1 MITLGTNI
9 NMMKSVAFSL
19 LLVISLSSCV
29 IKKNDLSNHEI
40 FNLWNYKTLNSI
52 KSQISSTDDETIKKR
67 LKDDLNAAKIFLY
80 DKTGGGDSKFGMPI
94 RSKFLEKIS
103 SSRTGD
109 SKFYVLEHIEKG
121 EKIEIR
127 NMLIV
132 NFGNSAHVTLFQ
144 YFGEEWHKLKDTTVK
159 KVDLHSEIVK
169 DSYPTRIMGTSI
181 LHVIVSEFNDNKI
194 YSRYYAGDMINDQQV
209 FFDLL
214 YL

>member
-9 NMMKSVAFSL
+9 NMMKSLALSL
-19 LLVISLSSCV
+19 LLGISLSSCV

-52 KSQISSTDDETIKKR
+52 KSQISSTEDKIIKKR
-67 LKDDLNAAKIFLY
+67 LKNHLDAAKIFLY
-80 DKTGGGDSKFGMPI
+80 EKAGGSDSKVGMSI
-94 RSKFLEKIS
+94 RAKFLEKIS
-103 SSRTGD
+103 SSKTGD
-109 SKFYVLEHIEKG
+109 SRFYVLEHIEKG

-132 NFGNSAHVTLFQ
+132 NAGNSSHVTLFQ

-169 DSYPTRIMGTSI
+169 DSYSTRIIGTSI
-181 LHVIVSEFNDNKI
+181 LRVIVSEFNDNKI
-194 YSRYYAGDMINDQQV
+194 YSRYYAGDMINDQQA